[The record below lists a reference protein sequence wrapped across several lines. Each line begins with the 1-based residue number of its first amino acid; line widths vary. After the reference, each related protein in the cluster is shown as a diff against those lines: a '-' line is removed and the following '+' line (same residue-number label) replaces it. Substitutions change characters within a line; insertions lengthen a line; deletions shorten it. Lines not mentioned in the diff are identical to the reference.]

1 MKKSVWI
8 IFVVIMA
15 VILYYYILSPEENSF
30 LMLQCPSKLIFGID
44 CALCGGQRAL
54 HAALHGDF
62 EKAFSYNPFLVIALP
77 YILLFIY
84 SLVSKSRLAD
94 KLLKIVGNKYVVM
107 TFFVFMLIWTVVRN
121 FL

>member
-1 MKKSVWI
+1 M
-8 IFVVIMA
+8 
-15 VILYYYILSPEENSF
+15 
-30 LMLQCPSKLIFGID
+30 
-44 CALCGGQRAL
+44 

-94 KLLKIVGNKYVVM
+94 KLLKIVGNQYVVM